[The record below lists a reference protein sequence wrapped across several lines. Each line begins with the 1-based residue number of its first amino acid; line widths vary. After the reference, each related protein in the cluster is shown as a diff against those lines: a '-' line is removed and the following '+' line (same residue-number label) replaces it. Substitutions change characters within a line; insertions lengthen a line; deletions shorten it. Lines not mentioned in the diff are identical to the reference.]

1 MADAGYGGP
10 VLLDN
15 SAWARVGLG
24 RLRGT
29 DHDRFER
36 AVRADELAVC
46 PPFALEALYSAR
58 GPEDYRQ
65 LAAELGGFRQVP
77 ANERTWQIAAA
88 AQSALAADPRVSHR
102 VKPIDLLVAAV
113 ADQHA
118 LGVLHYDHDYDTI
131 RDHTPLTIRSIWIAP
146 RGSLE

>member
-1 MADAGYGGP
+1 MADPDYGGP

-29 DHDRFER
+29 DRDRFER
-36 AVRADELAVC
+36 AVRADELVVC

-58 GPEDYRQ
+58 SSEDYLQ
-65 LAAELGGFRQVP
+65 LAAELGGFRRVP
-77 ANERTWQIAAA
+77 ANERTWQIASD
-88 AQSALAADPRVSHR
+88 AQSALAADPAVSHR

-118 LGVLHYDHDYDTI
+118 LGILHYDHDYDTI
-131 RDHTPLTIRSIWIAP
+131 RDHTPLTFRSVWIAP

>member
-24 RLRGT
+24 RLSGADR
-29 DHDRFER
+29 DRFER

-46 PPFALEALYSAR
+46 PPFVLEALYSAR

-65 LAAELGGFRQVP
+65 LEAELGGFRQVP
-77 ANERTWQIAAA
+77 ANERTWQLAAA

-118 LGVLHYDHDYDTI
+118 LGILHYDHDYDTI
-131 RDHTPLTIRSIWIAP
+131 RDHAPLTIRSIWIAP